1 MEFQAGSGRVIE
13 VREDDITRVAADA
26 IVNAA
31 NSALAGGGG
40 VDGAIHRAG
49 GRGIMR
55 ELDHIRQQIGRLATG
70 DAVATTAGKL
80 PADYV
85 FHTVGPVYRD
95 GKHDEPRLLASC
107 YQTCMR
113 LADERGVATI
123 AFPAISAGVYG
134 YLIAD
139 AAVIAVREVV
149 KHLKRGATTVQRVIF
164 VVFDRSALNV
174 YTAALKAG
182 LRSPGR
188 AQFNR

>member
-1 MEFQAGSGRVIE
+1 MEFQAGSGRVVE

-49 GRGIMR
+49 GPEIMR
-55 ELDHIRQQIGRLATG
+55 ELDHIRQQIGRLPMG
-70 DAVATTAGKL
+70 DAVVTTAGKL
-80 PADYV
+80 PAVYV

-107 YQTCMR
+107 YHTCMR
-113 LADERGVATI
+113 LADERGIATI
-123 AFPAISAGVYG
+123 AFPAISAGIYG
-134 YLIAD
+134 YPLAD
-139 AAVIAVREVV
+139 AAGIAVREVV
-149 KHLKRGATTVQRVIF
+149 KHLKRGATPLQRVIF

-182 LRSPGR
+182 LQAAGR

>member
-1 MEFQAGSGRVIE
+1 MEHKFSSGRTLKLV
-13 VREDDITRVAADA
+13 VGDITRVAADA

-49 GRGIMR
+49 GPEIMQD
-55 ELDHIRQQIGRLATG
+55 LDRIRKQIGRLPAG

-80 PADYV
+80 PAQYV

-113 LADERGVATI
+113 LADERGIPTI
-123 AFPAISAGVYG
+123 AFPAISAGVFG
-134 YLIAD
+134 YPLAD
-139 AAVIAVREVV
+139 AAAIAVREVL
-149 KHLKRGATTVQRVIF
+149 KHLNRPATAVQRAIF

-174 YTAALKAG
+174 YTAAIKTAA
-182 LRSPGR
+182 RSTRRG
-188 AQFNR
+188 